1 MMNKFLLGTACAIA
15 VAAGLVFM
23 NGASD
28 AGPNIVKETTQTTG
42 NHEGAGATAA
52 QPEQGQASWSKS
64 PFAKGAP
71 PAQASLEARI
81 EQRKERMKAKGI
93 DTPPEYNTMDL
104 KTLHSQAK
112 RGDLF
117 AMLQLAEQYAEEADA
132 LESDPAFDVK
142 QSPNALSKKYLAD
155 AMAAGHNHSAAVLAK
170 KHAEEHNAVDAYA
183 WHMLSERLG
192 DTSNTTLFRQS
203 NTFGNLSYEQRQVAE
218 RKAAELF
225 KLKMK
230 RFEGLGEIQVQR

>member
-1 MMNKFLLGTACAIA
+1 MINKFLLGGACVAIA
-15 VAAGLVFM
+15 AVLVM

-28 AGPNIVKETTQTTG
+28 AQPDASGKTPAADGVP
-42 NHEGAGATAA
+42 GAIAQVAA
-52 QPEQGQASWSKS
+52 QPAEGQASWSKS

-71 PAQASLEARI
+71 AAQASQATRI

-93 DTPPEYNTMDL
+93 DTPPEYDTMDL

-170 KHAEEHNAVDAYA
+170 KHAEEHNPVDAYA

>member
-1 MMNKFLLGTACAIA
+1 MINKFLLGGACVAIA
-15 VAAGLVFM
+15 AVLVM
-23 NGASD
+23 KGASD
-28 AGPNIVKETTQTTG
+28 AQPDNSGKTPVA
-42 NHEGAGATAA
+42 AGAPGHVMNIAT
-52 QPEQGQASWSKS
+52 QPAEGQASWTKS

-71 PAQASLEARI
+71 PVQASLAARI

-104 KTLHSQAK
+104 KTLHSRAK

-142 QSPNALSKKYLAD
+142 QSPNTLSKKYLAD

-170 KHAEEHNAVDAYA
+170 KHAEEHNPVDAYA
-183 WHMLSERLG
+183 WHVLSERLG

-203 NTFGNLSYEQRQVAE
+203 NTFGNLSYEQRQLAE
-218 RKAAELF
+218 QKAAELF

-230 RFEGLGEIQVQR
+230 RFEALGEIQVQR